1 MKKKVTKIV
10 RLKNFPLLF
19 PAKRD
24 VKSFRVG
31 RNIFFPLSLLPFFLS
46 LILRSLDES
55 KSATHEFAARIRDSR
70 RGSVAI
76 SLLNGLVRSASFPL
90 SASRSWLPADTC
102 PLGPIKLNRAQLA
115 SIERIPFYPSRR
127 IEQEIRLFETNNNS
141 NSFFNRFLD

>member
-1 MKKKVTKIV
+1 M

-19 PAKRD
+19 PAKRG

-31 RNIFFPLSLLPFFLS
+31 RNLSSSFFFFLS
-46 LILRSLDES
+46 LISRSLDES

-70 RGSVAI
+70 KGSVAI
-76 SLLNGLVRSASFPL
+76 SLLNGLVRSASFPP

-141 NSFFNRFLD
+141 SSFLNRFLD